1 MPALKKGKS
10 KTEMGDIVDV
20 RSAADAEKLKGLMK
34 DVNITIILVYADW
47 CPHCHTYKDDVWKNL
62 TAIPASQRKTGLAS
76 IQAEHLKSTPFANAK
91 LKGYPSVI
99 VVGKDGRP
107 AEFKDEDTGQSTNAL
122 PNSRKLE
129 MMKKMVTSDP
139 DVVLPAGSALSPNR
153 RNKPLNK
160 EFGAAEKPLVDED
173 FGEEFDLMTTPKS
186 VDESLMLRREQQPRI
201 GGGALF
207 QSLMKAAQ
215 MVGPAALLTV
225 AGAVA
230 SRKRGRKKSK
240 RASKTRRYSK

>member
-34 DVNITIILVYADW
+34 DVNIVIILVYADW

-76 IQAEHLKSTPFANAK
+76 IQAEHLKDTPFSNAK

-107 AEFKDEDTGQSTNAL
+107 AEFKDEDTGESTNAL

-139 DVVLPAGSALSPNR
+139 DVVLPAGSSLSPNR
-153 RNKPLNK
+153 RNKPLNN
-160 EFGAAEKPLVDED
+160 EFGGKKPLVDED
-173 FGEEFDLMTTPKS
+173 FGEEFELMTAPKS
-186 VDESLMLRREQQPRI
+186 VDESLMRPSARV

-207 QSLMKAAQ
+207 QSLLKAAQ
-215 MVGPAALLTV
+215 MIGPAATLTV

-240 RASKTRRYSK
+240 RASKTRRHSK